1 MIISCMHDPTMG
13 GGCVPLKKNRD
24 ALSCPHIITCSHLPL
39 GARMGTY
46 NPDAVEMQ
54 VSVFPVNVTVLL
66 IYLWTQSY
74 RLLEVDMSS
83 GEIQLDSLVL

>member
-1 MIISCMHDPTMG
+1 MTQQWV
-13 GGCVPLKKNRD
+13 GGCVLLKKNRD

-54 VSVFPVNVTVLL
+54 VSVFPVNVTILL

-74 RLLEVDMSS
+74 FLFFT
-83 GEIQLDSLVL
+83 SLVLYGILLWEPKGGEI